1 MENISWIKLFRK
13 FREWE
18 WYDNNNVKVLFL
30 ELLLTV
36 NYEDK
41 MWHGIPIKR
50 GQILTGIED
59 LGKRTNLNYQQ
70 TRTAIDKLISTNE
83 ITKVSTPLYTII
95 SVNNYDSY
103 QGLTKVATNE
113 QPTSNQPLTTTKE
126 LKNIKNISNKKKILK
141 KEKTY
146 TKENLTIQ
154 EVATKLVEHFEAEN
168 NRKSKLA
175 PNSYKNL
182 AYWLEVYEPNEI
194 AEAISQIKYDSFW
207 KDKMDLTILFR
218 QSSKGEP
225 VNWID
230 TLLNKKKENYARR

>member
-1 MENISWIKLFRK
+1 MENNTWIKLYRKVVEHEVFHDETAFRVFIWILCTVDYK
-13 FREWE
+13 TGTKRSGRFWASSILDIKPITYYYILKRLEKKYDLITQESNNRYTTITVKNWKN
-18 WYDNNNVKVLFL
+18 YQLLDNNNDNNKV
-30 ELLLTV
+30 
-36 NYEDK
+36 
-41 MWHGIPIKR
+41 
-50 GQILTGIED
+50 
-59 LGKRTNLNYQQ
+59 
-70 TRTAIDKLISTNE
+70 
-83 ITKVSTPLYTII
+83 
-95 SVNNYDSY
+95 
-103 QGLTKVATNE
+103 
-113 QPTSNQPLTTTKE
+113 TTKQQQNNTTQE
-126 LKNIKNISNKKKILK
+126 LRIKNKENTYKEKPLKKKILK

-154 EVATKLVEHFEAEN
+154 EVANKLVEHFEAEN